1 MRNMDVGALTSVF
14 ELLQQHYPER
24 LSQLWFLN
32 APWIFWGLWKV
43 VKPFI
48 HEATRQKIVF
58 LSGPEKQRML
68 DEHIPAH
75 VRAAAT
81 ICCCHHEN
89 TVTAVHSMPEP
100 HLAQPGKRQ
109 SLVVYLTVD
118 ALGRLS
124 SAWLHGPRGGGWT
137 CSSCTFCILLEGR
150 PHI

>member
-1 MRNMDVGALTSVF
+1 MRNLDVGALTSVF

-75 VRAAAT
+75 VGARAVIRIVIAS
-81 ICCCHHEN
+81 ISQGCWSESWLC
-89 TVTAVHSMPEP
+89 
-100 HLAQPGKRQ
+100 
-109 SLVVYLTVD
+109 
-118 ALGRLS
+118 LGRFWES
-124 SAWLHGPRGGGWT
+124 SACLMST
-137 CSSCTFCILLEGR
+137 LLTHVGAR
-150 PHI
+150 AVIQTVIASIRQG